1 MRREMLDDQLT
12 PRTLRL
18 IAAIGR
24 HGHLTRA
31 AEEVHIVPSAASRRI
46 RKLEDVLGA
55 EVLNRQANGLTLT
68 PVGLAI
74 ASHAAARAEGLDLL
88 KSDIDRL
95 KGGAA
100 VDLRLAVSGP
110 VLFGELPEQLRGY
123 LASNPHVHLSVI
135 EQTTPAI
142 AQSLLEGQAD
152 VGIVLG
158 ALDYPSLQLSLY
170 RSDRLAAVVPRDHRL
185 GQRLEVHL
193 DDLADELL
201 IMPRASMIA
210 DLIAVMAQRTGVHLR
225 QGIDVND
232 FASTC
237 RVVEGG
243 LGITVM
249 PAGTSAAEI
258 AKRGLASIPLD
269 HDWARCD
276 IFLATKNGA
285 ETQSALSGLK
295 HALLH

>member
-18 IAAIGR
+18 IEAIGR

-55 EVLNRQANGLTLT
+55 GVINRQANGLTLT
-68 PVGLAI
+68 NVGLAL
-74 ASHAAARAEGLDLL
+74 AAHAERRALELDMLQA
-88 KSDIDRL
+88 DIERL

-110 VLFGELPEQLRGY
+110 VLFGELPEQLHAY
-123 LASNPHVHLSVI
+123 LEANPNVHLSVI
-135 EQTTPAI
+135 EQTSTAI
-142 AQSLLEGQAD
+142 ARSLLAGDAD

-158 ALDYPSLQLSLY
+158 VLDYPSLQFSLY
-170 RSDRLAAVVPRDHRL
+170 RSDRLAVVVPGNHRL
-185 GQRLEVHL
+185 RQKTELHL
-193 DDLADELL
+193 DDLAEELL
-201 IMPRASMIA
+201 IVPRDSMIA
-210 DLIAVMAQRTGVHLR
+210 DLLNAMAQRNGIHLR
-225 QGIDVND
+225 HGIDVSD
-232 FASTC
+232 FASIC

-249 PAGTSAAEI
+249 PAGTSASEI
-258 AKRGLASIPLD
+258 TKRGLVSIPLD
-269 HDWARCD
+269 HDWARLD
-276 IFLATKNGA
+276 IYLATKSGLEA
-285 ETQSALSGLK
+285 QSALSGLK
-295 HALLH
+295 QALLH